1 MCLIDNGTL
10 TISGC
15 NGPRGRRG
23 AFIEPQEIAMISYR
37 TVIAAAALALVA
49 GTAHA
54 EGLSPS
60 EGRSIHLGDVA
71 GVAYY
76 TVDRDGF
83 RVTATLVQ
91 GEAGTPVRVV
101 GTLASGQSLVL
112 SIPHEVGTPA
122 STVAFRRE
130 GDQILV
136 EKSVGVD

>member
-1 MCLIDNGTL
+1 
-10 TISGC
+10 
-15 NGPRGRRG
+15 
-23 AFIEPQEIAMISYR
+23 MISYR

-83 RVTATLVQ
+83 RVTATLAQ

-101 GTLASGQSLVL
+101 GTLAPGQSLVL
-112 SIPHEVGTPA
+112 STPHEVGTPA

-130 GDQILV
+130 GDHDAGR
-136 EKSVGVD
+136 EVGRRGLSRAGTRRAAFGGRRY